1 MGNIFRGVALRE
13 NVNRNMLR
21 ANAKRGSL
29 ILSIPDEEEDVFSPV
44 GRTSATIDS
53 TISDCLNSVA
63 YRLNTRAKREAMTRA
78 NRHLLADHVWRI
90 SHRCRHKAFLLKLA
104 RERRLYL
111 HWLFAAKK
119 RFGLSA
125 LNYRVTSNHTHLWV

>member
-1 MGNIFRGVALRE
+1 
-13 NVNRNMLR
+13 MLH

-29 ILSIPDEEEDVFSPV
+29 TLSLPVEGEDVFSPV
-44 GRTSATIDS
+44 GRTCANIDS
-53 TISDCLNSVA
+53 TISDCLNSLA

-78 NRHLLADHVWRI
+78 NRQLLADHVWHI
-90 SHRCRHKAFLLKLA
+90 SHRCHHKAYLLKLA

-119 RFGLSA
+119 RFGHSA
-125 LNYRVTSNHTHLWV
+125 LNYRVTSNHTHLWVKDISPIVIGRR